1 MSSLNTDSLL
11 LGLGFLEASAR
22 KDSEMSKMYL
32 ASFNKDEIIKGLVMV
47 SMAMTS
53 LSANNEKYGDVD
65 LFDMIEMARK
75 TVLSK
80 TDI

>member
-1 MSSLNTDSLL
+1 MSSLNTESLL
-11 LGLGFLEASAR
+11 LGLGFLEAAAK
-22 KDSEMSKMYL
+22 KDSEMSKMFL
-32 ASFNKDEIIKGLVMV
+32 EHFNKDEIIKGLVMV

-65 LFDMIEMARK
+65 LFDMIEIARK